1 MPEKTCHTSDLE
13 LQLHAGDGLPGLWL
27 RQFLDVSSQV
37 AGRNLCVAALDG
49 LQQGVVDEDVLV
61 FRLHHVVALR
71 TQAGHVTINVHSLLV
86 LDAFQHGVDDDEG
99 SSAAHAG
106 TARERKRV
114 RRWHGRGALGVK
126 WGKMAGWEGRGVG
139 LR

>member
-27 RQFLDVSSQV
+27 RQLLDVSGQV

-61 FRLHHVVALR
+61 FCLHHVVALC
-71 TQAGHVTINVHSLLV
+71 TQAGHVTVNVHSLLV
-86 LDAFQHGVDDDEG
+86 LDAFQHGVDDDE
-99 SSAAHAG
+99 SSRAAHAG

-114 RRWHGRGALGVK
+114 RRWHGHGALGVK
-126 WGKMAGWEGRGVG
+126 
-139 LR
+139 